1 VSAIETAAAPV
12 RIPANPEMPEFPAHR
27 STDTVTAAAT
37 PSVPPEEATM
47 STIYN
52 DCSTDRDFSAAPV
65 STALLRGLSKL
76 KTIVLWPFRVLE
88 ARRELE
94 MVAQMSEYELKDIGL
109 TRSDL
114 GDATALPA
122 DASPTN
128 FLAARVAEGRP
139 AGS

>member
-1 VSAIETAAAPV
+1 
-12 RIPANPEMPEFPAHR
+12 
-27 STDTVTAAAT
+27 
-37 PSVPPEEATM
+37 M

-52 DCSTDRDFSAAPV
+52 DCGSERAFAVAPV
-65 STALLRGLSKL
+65 SSALLQGLSKL
-76 KTIVLWPFRVLE
+76 KSIVLWPARVLE

-94 MVAQMSEYELKDIGL
+94 MLAQMSEYELKDIGL

-128 FLAARVAEGRP
+128 FLAARVVERQQAARSQP
-139 AGS
+139 SLAAR